1 MKPVL
6 EKIHRSPTN
15 SIRFKEDIIPY
26 ISIPW
31 HYHPEYEITLFTEG
45 SGRRYVGDHVETFNG
60 LELIMLGKNLPHC
73 WRSDEIYFKA
83 NKQLQNRALVIHFKE
98 EAFGEYFFDKPEMKL
113 IKTLM
118 NESGRGLKFTGK
130 SLSEGRALMEKI
142 CKAQGF
148 ERLLLLFNL
157 LHKLSKS
164 TEREYLASVGYRS
177 NMTKHK
183 IEQIEKVY
191 AYVLKHFLDEIDI
204 NFIANEVNM
213 SISAFCRFFKRH
225 TGKNFSQLVN
235 EMRIGHACRL
245 LIDTDYPVRRIC
257 FESGFNNLS
266 YFFRTFQKITTQ
278 SPSMYRKEYLVN
290 GINQ

>member
-1 MKPVL
+1 
-6 EKIHRSPTN
+6 
-15 SIRFKEDIIPY
+15 
-26 ISIPW
+26 
-31 HYHPEYEITLFTEG
+31 
-45 SGRRYVGDHVETFNG
+45 
-60 LELIMLGKNLPHC
+60 
-73 WRSDEIYFKA
+73 
-83 NKQLQNRALVIHFKE
+83 
-98 EAFGEYFFDKPEMKL
+98 
-113 IKTLM
+113 M

-130 SLSEGRALMEKI
+130 SLSEGSALMEKI

-245 LIDTDYPVRRIC
+245 LIDTDYPVR
-257 FESGFNNLS
+257 
-266 YFFRTFQKITTQ
+266 
-278 SPSMYRKEYLVN
+278 
-290 GINQ
+290 